1 MQNLIEGLCIWFAVF
16 YFLGIR
22 NEHWLSGVR
31 F

>member
-1 MQNLIEGLCIWFAVF
+1 MQNLIEGLCIGFAVF

-22 NEHWLSGVR
+22 NEHWLSGAR